1 MRGERRGRLAGSAL
15 RVPLDHALISMTDSI
30 TRLLQRRPTGRRLVS
45 TTTASATT
53 ASATTA
59 SATMASFVAYASAI
73 ALTTAMATAL
83 AAVVAPATARAQ
95 GAPPK
100 VSPKLP
106 PTTSGKA
113 PVRTPAT
120 APTKLPAP
128 ASTAST
134 AAPATTPA
142 TTPAAPAQMARIFG
156 IAYDS
161 VAMRPLVGAMI
172 QLVDGSDP
180 TRIRSAET
188 DAHGDYA
195 IDSVRVGTYLL
206 GFFHPRVDE
215 LAVETPLVR
224 IDVRTVGEIRAH
236 VAIPSARTISAR
248 VCGPA
253 ATRDS
258 VGLFM
263 GVVRSAHGAA
273 LSAPARVRAQWTE
286 LRVGTTGLI
295 RTNPTQVVTTSPT
308 GNFAICGV
316 PTNGSFVVRAF
327 VGPDSSGFVELE
339 APKRGLVYRD
349 LYIGTATKMPT
360 PAQPSTMGRTMAVF
374 RGAGALKGVVRSST
388 TGQPVRDARLMIWG
402 SGQEDTSNVNGQF
415 ALRSLPSGTYTV
427 EARAIGFLP
436 KRAIVDMSDSVETV
450 ADLNLDVFVPTIDT
464 MRVRANRNP
473 ASSGYAEF
481 EKRKKLGGGYF
492 IDEEQLSKRDPV
504 YMADVFRQTPGVTVS
519 LADINGDLVLMRG
532 AGSTPAC
539 VPTVFVDGMRVVNTD
554 GNLENL
560 INPQT
565 VKAVEVYTRTA
576 SIPAQFQGQNG
587 CGSLVIWTGFRK
599 PLTSR

>member
-1 MRGERRGRLAGSAL
+1 
-15 RVPLDHALISMTDSI
+15 
-30 TRLLQRRPTGRRLVS
+30 
-45 TTTASATT
+45 
-53 ASATTA
+53 
-59 SATMASFVAYASAI
+59 MASFVAYASAV

-83 AAVVAPATARAQ
+83 ATVVAPATARAQ

-273 LSAPARVRAQWTE
+273 LSAPARVRAQWT
-286 LRVGTTGLI
+286 
-295 RTNPTQVVTTSPT
+295 
-308 GNFAICGV
+308 
-316 PTNGSFVVRAF
+316 
-327 VGPDSSGFVELE
+327 
-339 APKRGLVYRD
+339 
-349 LYIGTATKMPT
+349 
-360 PAQPSTMGRTMAVF
+360 
-374 RGAGALKGVVRSST
+374 
-388 TGQPVRDARLMIWG
+388 
-402 SGQEDTSNVNGQF
+402 
-415 ALRSLPSGTYTV
+415 
-427 EARAIGFLP
+427 
-436 KRAIVDMSDSVETV
+436 
-450 ADLNLDVFVPTIDT
+450 
-464 MRVRANRNP
+464 
-473 ASSGYAEF
+473 
-481 EKRKKLGGGYF
+481 
-492 IDEEQLSKRDPV
+492 
-504 YMADVFRQTPGVTVS
+504 
-519 LADINGDLVLMRG
+519 
-532 AGSTPAC
+532 
-539 VPTVFVDGMRVVNTD
+539 
-554 GNLENL
+554 
-560 INPQT
+560 
-565 VKAVEVYTRTA
+565 
-576 SIPAQFQGQNG
+576 
-587 CGSLVIWTGFRK
+587 
-599 PLTSR
+599 